1 MLMRKLIL
9 ICLLPL
15 AACTSSALRKS
26 PDFQAGYSDGCA
38 SANMQGANKRD
49 TSFTRDD
56 RAYQGNKAYHSG
68 WGSGFGACRQM
79 SASQNRDPLA
89 LPTTP

>member
-1 MLMRKLIL
+1 MRKLIL

-15 AACTSSALRKS
+15 AACTSAALRKS

-38 SANMQGANKRD
+38 SASLQGANARN
-49 TSFTRDD
+49 TGLTRDD
-56 RAYQGNKAYHSG
+56 GAYQSNKAYHSG

-79 SASQNRDPLA
+79 SASQNNNPLA
-89 LPTTP
+89 LPRTP